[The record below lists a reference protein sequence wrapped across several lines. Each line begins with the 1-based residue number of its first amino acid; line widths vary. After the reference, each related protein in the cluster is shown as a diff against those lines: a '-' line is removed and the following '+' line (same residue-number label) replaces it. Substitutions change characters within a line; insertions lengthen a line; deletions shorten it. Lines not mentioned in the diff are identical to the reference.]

1 MCYTE
6 TIKVNNLSQL
16 VYLKVNHRVTL
27 FLSKLSGIR
36 PQVKFP
42 GKWGL
47 PLRYKLFSIWRYF
60 TWDLLKTFHP
70 LSHQHILRWYGDHNP
85 VHDCVLTCLGEPGS
99 LQLFAQTT
107 LGLVYFS
114 SLLPRYWI
122 ITCHFLLV
130 CKVLEAPFKSSYF

>member
-16 VYLKVNHRVTL
+16 VYLKVSHRVTL

-47 PLRYKLFSIWRYF
+47 PLRYKLFYIWRYF

-85 VHDCVLTCLGEPGS
+85 VHNCVPANLSWGTWQLTAVCPDHSWFGLFFQSPPPLLDHHLS
-99 LQLFAQTT
+99 LSV
-107 LGLVYFS
+107 GV
-114 SLLPRYWI
+114 
-122 ITCHFLLV
+122 
-130 CKVLEAPFKSSYF
+130 